1 MYKVDVHSARD
12 EHNVFYE
19 SNERIIFL
27 NPASII
33 LRRRCEQKKKRNEK
47 EEKKNLVE
55 FIFSLK
61 YILCDGIDRKMCRN
75 RRIRFR
81 RRRGGGG
88 GGKEFTIKLGLV

>member
-1 MYKVDVHSARD
+1 MYKVDVHGARD

-19 SNERIIFL
+19 SNEKIIFL
-27 NPASII
+27 NPTSII

-88 GGKEFTIKLGLV
+88 KEFTIKLGLV